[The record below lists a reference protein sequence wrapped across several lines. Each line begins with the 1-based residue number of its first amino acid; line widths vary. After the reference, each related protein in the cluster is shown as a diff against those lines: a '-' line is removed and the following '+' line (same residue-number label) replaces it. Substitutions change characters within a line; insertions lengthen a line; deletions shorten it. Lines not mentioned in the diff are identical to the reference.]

1 MRLNGREIRVG
12 EVRVTTVVEPAVPQQ
27 RMQPG
32 PVTSWTRA
40 VPPPPQAAG
49 PGSEDR
55 FRVLVVCTGNICR
68 SPAGELLLRN
78 LLVGRLGGRA
88 AGRVEVSS
96 AGVRAVVGHGMHPL
110 SRAQLAPW
118 GLDSR
123 AGGFVARQI
132 DDAVVEGVDL
142 VLGANVRHRSDVL
155 ERHPKLLD
163 RTFAL
168 REFARLAAAVDPG
181 SLPSDLVGRGRALVG
196 AARALRGTVPPADD
210 TVPDPMGEPEAAHRD
225 AVGLIFEAMHGIVD
239 VLAPRQRVG
248 AR

>member
-1 MRLNGREIRVG
+1 MTSL
-12 EVRVTTVVEPAVPQQ
+12 VERAVPQQ
-27 RMQPG
+27 RVQPVHVPDRAGVQARGPRHARRPG
-32 PVTSWTRA
+32 PD
-40 VPPPPQAAG
+40 
-49 PGSEDR
+49 DR

-68 SPAGELLLRN
+68 SPAGELLMRH

-123 AGGFVARQI
+123 ADGFVARQL
-132 DDAVVEGVDL
+132 DDAVVDGVDL
-142 VLGANVRHRSDVL
+142 VLGANVRHRSAVL
-155 ERHPKLLD
+155 ERHPELLD

-168 REFARLAAAVDPG
+168 REFARLSAAVDAA
-181 SLPSDLVGRGRALVG
+181 SLPSDLVGRGRALVE

-210 TVPDPMGEPEAAHRD
+210 TVPDPMGEPEQAHRD
-225 AVGLIFEAMHGIVD
+225 AVGLIFGAMHGIVD
-239 VLAPRQRVG
+239 VLAPRQRVATG
-248 AR
+248 